1 MDTYFSGKRGLV
13 ERTKNVLMTGV
24 ERSRRTSKRETP
36 VLGLEIFVQGP
47 LRVIPVLGL
56 ENKLQNIC
64 QRLETKNIG

>member
-1 MDTYFSGKRGLV
+1 MDNYFSGKRGLV
-13 ERTKNVLMTGV
+13 ERTKNVSMTEV
-24 ERSRRTSKRETP
+24 EKSPRRSRRETP